1 MRFRMEIIDPYQGD
15 REEGEWLVCI
25 DFSWFRQRR
34 RPSGFRGLSV
44 TLFRWQFLLGQEVD
58 L

>member
-1 MRFRMEIIDPYQGD
+1 MEIIDPYQGD